1 MDIAVY
7 YGGTCCD
14 CVMIPASLNRSGWCV
29 FQKEL
34 DKFLFGENTVLVAER
49 TSEGI
54 SGGGLMAGGGL
65 IGDDPRNKVGSI
77 SPGQLEG
84 TDKGSHPAVM
94 SPKNTSISGNPIHCH
109 QWKVSNQFSP
119 LGNLGREGDPWSE
132 EVEEVFTEVPSISDK
147 EGCDSQIGMT
157 ASEAAYADGMQ
168 NCESELLFLP
178 WGQSGADTK
187 NSGNGEN
194 NSSPLECVSLS

>member
-1 MDIAVY
+1 MGQAR
-7 YGGTCCD
+7 
-14 CVMIPASLNRSGWCV
+14 PQANSGA
-29 FQKEL
+29 
-34 DKFLFGENTVLVAER
+34 VAETPMVVPEAPMR
-49 TSEGI
+49 AKIHPCPGAEVLAPI
-54 SGGGLMAGGGL
+54 SVASHPDREVESQ

-94 SPKNTSISGNPIHCH
+94 SPKNTSISGNPIHRH

-178 WGQSGADTK
+178 WGQSGADTR

-194 NSSPLECVSLS
+194 NSSPLECVPLS

>member
-54 SGGGLMAGGGL
+54 SGGGLMAGGGQNSKKL
-65 IGDDPRNKVGSI
+65 INYGNQR
-77 SPGQLEG
+77 
-84 TDKGSHPAVM
+84 
-94 SPKNTSISGNPIHCH
+94 KNGKFQISGGILGYDGI
-109 QWKVSNQFSP
+109 KGDSVITVSNISGRPTRKFVFKLNSA
-119 LGNLGREGDPWSE
+119 NLALR
-132 EVEEVFTEVPSISDK
+132 VFK
-147 EGCDSQIGMT
+147 R
-157 ASEAAYADGMQ
+157 DG
-168 NCESELLFLP
+168 
-178 WGQSGADTK
+178 GK
-187 NSGNGEN
+187 RV
-194 NSSPLECVSLS
+194 VS